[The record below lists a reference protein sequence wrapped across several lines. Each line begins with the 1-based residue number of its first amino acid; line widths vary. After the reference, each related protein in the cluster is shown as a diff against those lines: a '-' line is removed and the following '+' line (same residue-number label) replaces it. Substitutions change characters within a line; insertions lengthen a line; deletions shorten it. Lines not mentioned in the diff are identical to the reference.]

1 MTDIS
6 NWKQE
11 RQARLWGHDKLLGLK
26 HLIEVYKHVY
36 RNRYELAEYME
47 VTDEYLQEC
56 IDCYRDKY
64 GVFTMIDDYYI
75 MFIPSLQVGKI
86 I

>member
-1 MTDIS
+1 
-6 NWKQE
+6 
-11 RQARLWGHDKLLGLK
+11 
-26 HLIEVYKHVY
+26 
-36 RNRYELAEYME
+36 ME

-64 GVFTMIDDYYI
+64 RVFTMIDDYYI